1 MINRIKKKIRKFF
14 GLSDSSAK
22 KTASEHIAKHSVA
35 AASSH
40 RRKDRPEKYSD
51 EKKKKERPTDK
62 TRKAM
67 HRETRPQAPK
77 KVPALNDVLPEE
89 GKTRFS
95 ELDIASEV
103 LCGIQELGFK
113 YCTAIQQKCLP
124 YSLAGRDV
132 TGKAQTG
139 TGKTAAFLIT
149 AFTKMLRNPLT
160 ERKPGTCRTLIMAPT
175 RELAIQIHKDAEE
188 LGRFC
193 GFNNLVVFGGMGH
206 REQRDRLSK
215 AIDILVGTPGR
226 IIDYSRSGNLRL
238 SETEI
243 LVIDEADRMLDMG
256 FIPDVKKIVSQI
268 PPTGKRQTMFF
279 SATLTGDIL
288 RLVKTWLHDP
298 VTVEIEPE
306 RAVTELISQKF
317 YAVAER
323 EKFSLLLWMLQHTEV
338 KRMLIFGN
346 RKDKNER
353 LANKLL
359 RYGINC
365 EILSGDI
372 PQNRRMKILEK
383 FRTGEISVVVASDVA
398 ARGIHVEG
406 ISHVVNYD
414 IPDKAEDYI
423 HRVGRTG
430 RAGETGESISFV
442 CEYGAYILPEIEK
455 LLGYQIE
462 CAHPDENMLHL
473 PPPIESE
480 KIPSRHYGAER
491 HRGSRREP
499 RREPRRDSRRRP
511 SRGR

>member
-1 MINRIKKKIRKFF
+1 MINRIKKKIRNLF
-14 GLSDSSAK
+14 GLFGPLTEKSPSVLSAK
-22 KTASEHIAKHSVA
+22 AHDAV
-35 AASSH
+35 ASSH
-40 RRKDRPEKYSD
+40 KRKDKQDIRSG
-51 EKKKKERPTDK
+51 EKKTKYRPNDK

-67 HRETRPQAPK
+67 HRQTSPQAPK
-77 KVPALNDVLPEE
+77 KIPALKEVPLEE
-89 GKTRFS
+89 GKMRFS
-95 ELDIASEV
+95 ELDISTEV
-103 LCGIQELGFK
+103 LCGIQELEFK

-160 ERKPGTCRTLIMAPT
+160 GRKPGTCRTLIMAPT

-206 REQRDRLSK
+206 KEQRDRLSK
-215 AIDILVGTPGR
+215 PIDILVGTPGR

-256 FIPDVKKIVSQI
+256 FIPDVKRIVSQL
-268 PPTGKRQTMFF
+268 PPTGQRQTMFF
-279 SATLTGDIL
+279 SATLTSDIL
-288 RLVKTWLHDP
+288 RLVKTWLQDP

-306 RAVTELISQKF
+306 RAVADLISQKF
-317 YAVAER
+317 YAVAEK
-323 EKFSLLLWMLQHTEV
+323 EKFSLLLWILQHSEV

-346 RKDKNER
+346 RKDKNQR
-353 LANKLL
+353 LANRLL
-359 RYGINC
+359 RYRINC

-383 FRTGEISVVVASDVA
+383 FRTGEIPVIVASDVA
-398 ARGIHVEG
+398 ARGIHVES

-430 RAGETGESISFV
+430 RAGEAGISISFV
-442 CEYGAYILPEIEK
+442 CEYGAYILPDVEK

-473 PPPIESE
+473 PPPLEAE
-480 KIPSRHYGAER
+480 KIPRQHHRTESGRRGHYE
-491 HRGSRREP
+491 
-499 RREPRRDSRRRP
+499 
-511 SRGR
+511 SRGRRPQRRN